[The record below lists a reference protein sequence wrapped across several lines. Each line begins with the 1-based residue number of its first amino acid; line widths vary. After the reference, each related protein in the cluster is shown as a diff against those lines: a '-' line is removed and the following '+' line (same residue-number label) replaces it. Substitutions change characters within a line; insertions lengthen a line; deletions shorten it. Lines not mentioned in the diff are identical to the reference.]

1 MEDSPLVQ
9 EEEGVPG
16 NGTQQIS
23 VKLFAPGARESLA
36 KVTAEIVNTRLSSGV
51 HRDKMGVVTHES
63 SDLM

>member
-23 VKLFAPGARESLA
+23 VKLFAPGAVA
-36 KVTAEIVNTRLSSGV
+36 KVTAEIVNTRLTSGV
-51 HRDKMGVVTHES
+51 YRGKMGVVTHKS